1 MSLYLFI
8 FDWSLS
14 CSDTFSISNSTES
27 CEKQNTSRREMSVS
41 RSLQGSGERTT
52 VATKGE
58 WHKKVKRKV
67 LWFFWGERFGN
78 IEIDSLHWKPYD
90 LSMTFGKSEKSSIYA
105 SI

>member
-14 CSDTFSISNSTES
+14 CSDTFSISNSSES
-27 CEKQNTSRREMSVS
+27 CEKQNTSRREMSVG

-58 WHKKVKRKV
+58 WHKKVKRISFV
-67 LWFFWGERFGN
+67 VFLG
-78 IEIDSLHWKPYD
+78 
-90 LSMTFGKSEKSSIYA
+90 GKIW
-105 SI
+105 